1 MKRQIIKIDAE
12 KCDGCGNCIP
22 DCPEGALQM
31 IDGKARLISD
41 LFCDGLGACIGNCP
55 RGAISTEER
64 EADAYDE
71 ALVIENIIEA
81 GPNTI
86 KAHLTHLNDHGLDK
100 YVNQAI
106 QILTA
111 KGIDIP
117 EFRNAPSTCAT
128 GGCPGSAPATIQHDN
143 TNVDETIQSS
153 GVSRLDH
160 WPVQLHLINQNDPSF
175 DNADILIAADG
186 VLAAYGNFHEKYL
199 KNRRLIMFCPKL
211 DQGLERYIS
220 KLAHIF
226 KTKNIKSVSVL
237 RMEVPC
243 CGGMETIVQK
253 ALQIAGVSMMVKLDV
268 ISLKGDIL

>member
-12 KCDGCGNCIP
+12 KCDGCGLCIP

-86 KAHLTHLNDHGLDK
+86 KAHLKHLNDHGLDK

-117 EFRNAPSTCAT
+117 EFRDAPSTCAT

-143 TNVDETIQSS
+143 TKVEETIQSS

-226 KTKNIKSVSVL
+226 KTKNIKSVSVV

-243 CGGMETIVQK
+243 CGGIEMIVQK

-268 ISLKGDIL
+268 ISLKGEIK